1 MKKNDRQ
8 RFLVSSVLLGLS
20 AGLSVLPMPNVA
32 HAQTLNEYK
41 ADLAQRYP
49 AYQAV
54 LAKEAAE
61 SSRAAGEIV
70 EAKSD
75 ELKTIVLDSNSQ
87 YQELR
92 ASGEGTVVL
101 SVKDKSV
108 IQPMTLRPTYGY
120 GETDPIGPHYEGGYI
135 GIAYGNVDYDHPEN
149 IKDNADKSADMTNVQ
164 FKAESGEIVFIN
176 GTTKV
181 KAENLYGGQWYP
193 PYGYPENGKIKIGEA
208 EKQHS
213 TPNDAGF
220 YIPAHAVLKL
230 EGNTKFNTEDWQDS
244 KGQTISG
251 NNYIILTEK
260 GTLEANSAQI
270 FQKGMGLDGV
280 NTDPNGV
287 RQDANDAINFKAG
300 KLLLDDESYNDVYLT
315 AANDLIKKADG
326 GTTEVVVKDTATKAT
341 PLLKLEDVKDDNY
354 AAGVTTDKSDIVLG
368 ATGDS
373 TVNKLN
379 ATSLNM
385 AGATGGSANSV
396 TLKDKRTL
404 YLGSN
409 ANNRELIT
417 VDNEKPAQNVDV
429 QVQGGSKLTLGR
441 FDVQNRLTGDVT
453 LTGANSEISVEAGQL
468 TVGKIDAQTGTKIN
482 VGSGSALTT
491 EGGIKLTGATMQVNG
506 TVHNTDITGDSNSA
520 ILIGN
525 NDSAGKMLISG
536 DNNATLTG
544 TKVFL
549 DPVWKNGA
557 TISDASQFAL
567 ESSNNVDYLLTVGRN
582 SLASLGTADSSK
594 AIAAFGGTGLKW
606 GQNDI
611 SAALYLAKPVTVD
624 ATGGIKVD
632 GTATDIDTNSA
643 VANIAEFADNSLLM
657 VDASTLSGT
666 AALTGAGVGAGAKL
680 KVADSAKL
688 YLDNVS
694 TGGTY
699 TIATKF
705 DTTLANG
712 WYKEDANIITGKL
725 FSATHNTD
733 STITASRKKLQEA
746 LPGAVLP
753 NIVDKMTFS
762 AAEKAKS
769 PASEFIAQATNG
781 LYSDSMSTALINV
794 AAQPAETVGAT
805 AAAVEHSLDFAQ
817 QAQGHLSFFNGAD
830 VKADQAWIK
839 YGHRN
844 GSVDSLDIGGMSTGY
859 DSSFNGVTVGYDL
872 PAVDSFHH
880 GFAFSYGKG
889 SNDGA
894 WENDDFNTKGVSW
907 YGSLN
912 TGNNNMLFDV
922 GYYHTEH
929 DVNGIFHAKP
939 KTDVFTMGITNE
951 FRLPQGNDGNGAI
964 VPHIGLRYSHVG
976 TPRYSGYWKGSEAF
990 RYHPEGK
997 DLFSLPFGVGY
1008 IYESKSLEQTTSFYA
1023 DLAYVPVFGGRSA
1036 DMRVQACGIDAE
1048 DVFAYDASYGSAF
1061 VGSLGVKQES
1071 DSWEWGLSYRYSANS
1086 NQHSNDIMAN
1096 IAFKF

>member
-1 MKKNDRQ
+1 M
-8 RFLVSSVLLGLS
+8 
-20 AGLSVLPMPNVA
+20 PMDNVA
-32 HAQTLNEYK
+32 QAQTLKEYK
-41 ADLAQRYP
+41 MELAQRYP

-54 LAKEAAE
+54 LDREAAE
-61 SSRAAGEIV
+61 SSRATGEIV
-70 EAKSD
+70 QVKTD
-75 ELKTIVLDSNSQ
+75 EKNLLSLDSNSQ
-87 YQELR
+87 YKELR
-92 ASGEGTVVL
+92 AEGQGWL
-101 SVKDKSV
+101 AISAKDKST
-108 IQPMTLRPTYGY
+108 IQPMTIRSVYGPGPN
-120 GETDPIGPHYEGGYI
+120 GEDDAEGGTVN
-135 GIAYGNVDYDHPEN
+135 IAAGYVDWDNPSSF
-149 IKDNADKSADMTNVQ
+149 KDNDGSVTDMTNVQ
-164 FKAESGEIVFIN
+164 FKAEAGDIIFTN
-176 GTTKV
+176 GIALV
-181 KAENLYGGQWYP
+181 KAENLYGGQ
-193 PYGYPENGKIKIGEA
+193 GALSEGNEGNGKIRIGDVEEA
-208 EKQHS
+208 NVN
-213 TPNDAGF
+213 T
-220 YIPAHAVLKL
+220 VLKL
-230 EGNTKFNTEDWQDS
+230 VGDTKFNTGNWIGENG
-244 KGQTISG
+244 KNISG
-251 NNYIILTEK
+251 DNYIILTQK

-270 FQKGMGLDGV
+270 FDRGLGAEGQ
-280 NTDPNGV
+280 TDDPKAV
-287 RQDANDAINFKAG
+287 RQDANAAIKFEAG
-300 KLLLDDESYNDVYLT
+300 KLLLDDDKYNVVYLEK
-315 AANDLIKKADG
+315 ANTLIKAADN
-326 GTTEVVVKDTATKAT
+326 GTTEVVVKDTASKV
-341 PLLKLEDVKDDNY
+341 DVARDITAVPDDSY
-354 AAGVTTDKSDIVLG
+354 AAGVTTTKQNIVIG
-368 ATGDS
+368 NSGDS
-373 TVNKLN
+373 IVNKLN
-379 ATSLNM
+379 ATYLNM
-385 AGATGGSANSV
+385 ASTTDGSANGITV
-396 TLKDKRTL
+396 KDGRNL

-409 ANNRELIT
+409 ANDRELIT
-417 VDNEKPAQNVDV
+417 VDNEKPAKNVDV
-429 QVQGGSKLTLGR
+429 KVQGGSKLTLGR

-453 LTGANSEISVEAGQL
+453 LTDANSEIAVEAGQL

-491 EGGIKLTGATMQVNG
+491 EDGIELTGATMQVNG
-506 TVHNTDITGDSNSA
+506 TVHNTDITGDNGST

-525 NDSAGKMLISG
+525 NASAGKMLISG
-536 DNNATLTG
+536 SNIAALTG
-544 TKVFL
+544 AKVFL
-549 DPVWKNGA
+549 DLVWKDGA

-567 ESSNNVDYLLTVGRN
+567 ESSSNVNYLLTVGRN

-594 AIAAFGGTGLKW
+594 AIAAFGATGLNW
-606 GQNDI
+606 GENDI

-632 GTATDIDTNSA
+632 GTATDITVNSA
-643 VANIAEFADNSLLM
+643 AANIAEFKDNSLLM
-657 VDASTLSGT
+657 VDASTISGT
-666 AALTGAGVGAGAKL
+666 AALTGSTGSTRSTL
-680 KVADSAKL
+680 IVADSAKL

-699 TIATKF
+699 TIATNF
-705 DTTLANG
+705 DTTAANG
-712 WYKEDANIITGKL
+712 WYTNHSNIITGKL
-725 FSATHNTD
+725 FSATLNAG
-733 STITASRKKLQEA
+733 TITASRKKLQEA
-746 LPGAVLP
+746 LPGAVLH
-753 NIVDKMTFS
+753 NIVDKMTFT

-769 PASEFIAQATNG
+769 PASDFIAQATNG

-830 VKADQAWIK
+830 VKSDQAWIK

-872 PAVDSFHH
+872 PSVDSFRH

-894 WENDDFNTKGVSW
+894 WENDDFNTKGLSW

-912 TGNNNMLFDV
+912 VGNNNMLFDV

-951 FRLPQGNDGNGAI
+951 FRLPQGKDGHGAI

-976 TPRYSGYWKGSEAF
+976 TPRYSGYWKGSETF

-997 DLFSLPFGVGY
+997 DIFSLPFGVGY
-1008 IYESKSLEQTTSFYA
+1008 IYESKSPEHTTSFYA

>member
-1 MKKNDRQ
+1 MKNKDRQ

-54 LAKEAAE
+54 LDREAAE
-61 SSRAAGEIV
+61 SSKAAGEIV
-70 EAKSD
+70 EAKSG
-75 ELKTIVLDSNSQ
+75 EFKTIALDSNSQ
-87 YQELR
+87 YQEMR
-92 ASGEGTVVL
+92 ASGEGNIML

-108 IQPMTLRPTYGY
+108 IKPMTLRPTYGY
-120 GETDPIGPHYEGGYI
+120 GESDPIGPHDEGGYI
-135 GIAYGNVDYDHPEN
+135 GIVYGDVDWDHPEN
-149 IKDNADKSADMTNVQ
+149 LKDNADKSADMTNVQ

-176 GTTKV
+176 GITKV
-181 KAENLYGGQWYP
+181 KAENLYGGQGYLTE
-193 PYGYPENGKIKIGEA
+193 GYPENGKIKIGET
-208 EKQHS
+208 EELHS
-213 TPNDAGF
+213 NPNDAGV
-220 YIPAHAVLKL
+220 YTPAHAVLKL

-244 KGQTISG
+244 KGQTVSG
-251 NNYIILTEK
+251 NNYIILTEN

-354 AAGVTTDKSDIVLG
+354 AAGVTTDKSKIVLG

-379 ATSLNM
+379 ATSLNL
-385 AGATGGSANSV
+385 AGTTDGSANSV
-396 TLKDKRTL
+396 TVQDGRNL

-417 VDNEKPAQNVDV
+417 ADNEKPAQNVDV
-429 QVQGGSKLTLGR
+429 KVQGGSKLTLGR
-441 FDVQNRLTGDVT
+441 FDVENRLTGDVT
-453 LTGANSEISVEAGQL
+453 LTDANSEISVEAGQL
-468 TVGKIDAQTGTKIN
+468 TVGKIDAKADTKIN

-525 NDSAGKMLISG
+525 DASAGKMLINGS
-536 DNNATLTG
+536 NTAALTG

-549 DPVWKNGA
+549 DPVWKDGA

-594 AIAAFGGTGLKW
+594 AIAAFGATGLNW
-606 GQNDI
+606 GENDI

-632 GTATDIDTNSA
+632 GTATDIATNSA
-643 VANIAEFADNSLLM
+643 VANTAEFADNSLLM
-657 VDASTLSGT
+657 VDASTISGT
-666 AALTGAGVGAGAKL
+666 AALTGAGSGATL

-699 TIATKF
+699 TIATNF

-712 WYKEDANIITGKL
+712 WYKHDSNIITGKL
-725 FSATHNTD
+725 FSATHNAD

-769 PASEFIAQATNG
+769 PASEFVAQATNG

-830 VKADQAWIK
+830 VKSDQAWIK

-951 FRLPQGNDGNGAI
+951 FRLPQGNDGHGAI

-1008 IYESKSLEQTTSFYA
+1008 IYESNSPEHKTSFYA

-1036 DMRVQACGIDAE
+1036 DMRVQACGIDAD

>member
-1 MKKNDRQ
+1 MKNKDRQ
-8 RFLVSSVLLGLS
+8 KFLVSSVLLGLS

-54 LAKEAAE
+54 LDKEAAIE
-61 SSRAAGEIV
+61 SKAQGETIIASTGDFDENGRNRAKHI
-70 EAKSD
+70 
-75 ELKTIVLDSNSQ
+75 TLDNSTQ
-87 YQELR
+87 YKALR
-92 ASGEGTVVL
+92 AEGDGWMTI
-101 SVKDKSV
+101 SMQNGTTA
-108 IQPMTLRPTYGY
+108 QPMEVSVGNANTIDGD
-120 GETDPIGPHYEGGYI
+120 EEGGQVNI
-135 GIAYGNVDYDHPEN
+135 TVGNVNWNNPDSIKSN
-149 IKDNADKSADMTNVQ
+149 IDQVADMTNVK
-164 FKAESGEIVFIN
+164 FRAESGNIVFTN
-176 GTTKV
+176 GSTKV
-181 KAENLYGGQWYP
+181 KAENICGGNAYFSD
-193 PYGYPENGKIKIGEA
+193 GIVEIGSDEA
-208 EKQHS
+208 
-213 TPNDAGF
+213 NVNAL
-220 YIPAHAVLKL
+220 VKL
-230 EGNTKFNTEDWQDS
+230 EGNTKFNTSNWTNDA
-244 KGQTISG
+244 GQTISG
-251 NNYIILTEK
+251 GNYIVLTQW

-270 FQKGMGLDGV
+270 FQKGMGLDGT
-280 NTDPNGV
+280 NTNPDGV
-287 RQDANDAINFKAG
+287 RQDANYAINFKAG
-300 KLLLDDESYNDVYLT
+300 KLLLDDDSYNDAYLT
-315 AANDLIKKADG
+315 QANKLIKEADN
-326 GTTEVVVKDTATKAT
+326 GTTEVVVKDTATKAA
-341 PLLKLEDVKDDNY
+341 PVIKLDAVQDDNY
-354 AAGVTTDKSDIVLG
+354 AVGVTTDKSKITLG
-368 ATGDS
+368 VGGDS

-379 ATSLNM
+379 ATYLNM
-385 AGATGGSANSV
+385 ASTTDGSANSV
-396 TLKDKRTL
+396 TVQDGRNL

-417 VDNEKPAQNVDV
+417 VDNEKPTKNVDV
-429 QVQGGSKLTLGR
+429 KVQGGSKLTLGR
-441 FDVQNRLTGDVT
+441 FDVENRLTGDVT
-453 LTGANSEISVEAGQL
+453 LTDANSEISVEAGQL
-468 TVGKIDAQTGTKIN
+468 TVGKVDAQADTKIS
-482 VGSGSALTT
+482 VGSGSALST

-506 TVHNTDITGDSNSA
+506 TVHNTDITSDTGST

-525 NDSAGKMLISG
+525 DASAGKMLISG
-536 DNNATLTG
+536 DNNAILTG

-549 DPVWKNGA
+549 DPVWKDGA

-567 ESSNNVDYLLTVGRN
+567 ESSSNVNYLLTVGRN

-594 AIAAFGGTGLKW
+594 AIAAFGATGLKW
-606 GQNDI
+606 GENDI

-632 GTATDIDTNSA
+632 GTATDVTANSA
-643 VANIAEFADNSLLM
+643 VANTAEFADNSLLM
-657 VDASTLSGT
+657 VDASTLAGSP
-666 AALTGAGVGAGAKL
+666 ALKGDIL

-699 TIATKF
+699 KIADFTNVADAK
-705 DTTLANG
+705 G
-712 WYKEDANIITGKL
+712 WYENHSNIITGKL
-725 FSATHNTD
+725 FSATLNTD
-733 STITASRKKLQEA
+733 RTITASRKKLQEA

-830 VKADQAWIK
+830 VKSDQAWIK

-951 FRLPQGNDGNGAI
+951 FRLPQGNDGHGAI

-1008 IYESKSLEQTTSFYA
+1008 IYESKSPEHTTSFYA

>member
-1 MKKNDRQ
+1 M
-8 RFLVSSVLLGLS
+8 LIG
-20 AGLSVLPMPNVA
+20 G
-32 HAQTLNEYK
+32 
-41 ADLAQRYP
+41 
-49 AYQAV
+49 
-54 LAKEAAE
+54 
-61 SSRAAGEIV
+61 
-70 EAKSD
+70 
-75 ELKTIVLDSNSQ
+75 SN
-87 YQELR
+87 
-92 ASGEGTVVL
+92 
-101 SVKDKSV
+101 
-108 IQPMTLRPTYGY
+108 
-120 GETDPIGPHYEGGYI
+120 
-135 GIAYGNVDYDHPEN
+135 
-149 IKDNADKSADMTNVQ
+149 
-164 FKAESGEIVFIN
+164 
-176 GTTKV
+176 
-181 KAENLYGGQWYP
+181 
-193 PYGYPENGKIKIGEA
+193 
-208 EKQHS
+208 
-213 TPNDAGF
+213 
-220 YIPAHAVLKL
+220 
-230 EGNTKFNTEDWQDS
+230 
-244 KGQTISG
+244 
-251 NNYIILTEK
+251 
-260 GTLEANSAQI
+260 
-270 FQKGMGLDGV
+270 
-280 NTDPNGV
+280 
-287 RQDANDAINFKAG
+287 
-300 KLLLDDESYNDVYLT
+300 T
-315 AANDLIKKADG
+315 AA
-326 GTTEVVVKDTATKAT
+326 
-341 PLLKLEDVKDDNY
+341 
-354 AAGVTTDKSDIVLG
+354 
-368 ATGDS
+368 
-373 TVNKLN
+373 
-379 ATSLNM
+379 
-385 AGATGGSANSV
+385 
-396 TLKDKRTL
+396 
-404 YLGSN
+404 
-409 ANNRELIT
+409 
-417 VDNEKPAQNVDV
+417 
-429 QVQGGSKLTLGR
+429 
-441 FDVQNRLTGDVT
+441 
-453 LTGANSEISVEAGQL
+453 
-468 TVGKIDAQTGTKIN
+468 
-482 VGSGSALTT
+482 
-491 EGGIKLTGATMQVNG
+491 
-506 TVHNTDITGDSNSA
+506 
-520 ILIGN
+520 
-525 NDSAGKMLISG
+525 
-536 DNNATLTG
+536 LTG

-549 DPVWKNGA
+549 DPVWKDGA

-567 ESSNNVDYLLTVGRN
+567 ESSSNVNYLLTVGRN

-594 AIAAFGGTGLKW
+594 AISAFGATGLNW
-606 GQNDI
+606 GENDI

-632 GTATDIDTNSA
+632 GTATDVTANSA
-643 VANIAEFADNSLLM
+643 EANKAEFADNSLLM

-666 AALTGAGVGAGAKL
+666 AALTGAGAGSTL
-680 KVADSAKL
+680 TVADSAKL

-699 TIATKF
+699 TIATNF
-705 DTTLANG
+705 DTTAAKG
-712 WYKEDANIITGKL
+712 WYTNHSNIITGKL
-725 FSATHNTD
+725 FSATLHAG

-830 VKADQAWIK
+830 VKSDQAWIK

-951 FRLPQGNDGNGAI
+951 FRLPQGNDGHGAI

-1008 IYESKSLEQTTSFYA
+1008 IYESESPEHTTSFYA

>member
-54 LAKEAAE
+54 LDREAAE

-149 IKDNADKSADMTNVQ
+149 LKDNADKSADMTNVQ

-181 KAENLYGGQWYP
+181 KAENLYGGQWHLP
-193 PYGYPENGKIKIGEA
+193 DGYAEHGTIKIGEA

-213 TPNDAGF
+213 TPNDAGV
-220 YIPAHAVLKL
+220 YVPAHAVLKL

-280 NTDPNGV
+280 NTDPDGV

-300 KLLLDDESYNDVYLT
+300 KLLLDDESYNDAYLT
-315 AANDLIKKADG
+315 QANKLIKEADN
-326 GTTEVVVKDTATKAT
+326 GTTEVVVKDTATKVA
-341 PLLKLEDVKDDNY
+341 PVLKLDAVQDDNY
-354 AAGVTTDKSDIVLG
+354 AVGVTTDKSKITLG
-368 ATGDS
+368 VGGDS

-379 ATSLNM
+379 ATYLNM
-385 AGATGGSANSV
+385 ASTTDGSANSITV
-396 TLKDKRTL
+396 KDGRNL

-417 VDNEKPAQNVDV
+417 ADNEKPAKNVDV
-429 QVQGGSKLTLGR
+429 KVQGGSKLTLGR

-453 LTGANSEISVEAGQL
+453 LTDANSEIAVEAGQL
-468 TVGKIDAQTGTKIN
+468 TVGKIDAQTDTKIN
-482 VGSGSALTT
+482 VGSGSALST

-506 TVHNTDITGDSNSA
+506 TVHNTDITDNGGST
-520 ILIGN
+520 IIIGN
-525 NDSAGKMLISG
+525 DASAGKMLIGGS
-536 DNNATLTG
+536 NTAALTG

-549 DPVWKNGA
+549 DPVWKDGA

-567 ESSNNVDYLLTVGRN
+567 ESSSNVNYLLTVGRN

-594 AIAAFGGTGLKW
+594 AIAAFGATGLKW
-606 GQNDI
+606 GENDI

-632 GTATDIDTNSA
+632 GTATDVTANSA
-643 VANIAEFADNSLLM
+643 VANTAEFADNSLLM
-657 VDASTLSGT
+657 VDASTISGT
-666 AALTGAGVGAGAKL
+666 AALTGAGATL
-680 KVADSAKL
+680 TVADSAKL

-694 TGGTY
+694 TGVTY
-699 TIATKF
+699 TIATNF

-712 WYKEDANIITGKL
+712 WYKNDSNIITGKL
-725 FSATHNTD
+725 FSATHNAD

-830 VKADQAWIK
+830 VKSDQAWIK

-951 FRLPQGNDGNGAI
+951 FRLPQGNDGHGAI

-1008 IYESKSLEQTTSFYA
+1008 IYESKSPEHTTSFYA

>member
-54 LAKEAAE
+54 LDKEAAE

-120 GETDPIGPHYEGGYI
+120 GESDPIGPHYEGGYI

-149 IKDNADKSADMTNVQ
+149 LKDNADKSADMTNVE
-164 FKAESGEIVFIN
+164 FKAESGDIVFIN

-181 KAENLYGGQWYP
+181 KAENLYGGQWYLP
-193 PYGYPENGKIKIGEA
+193 DGYAEDGKIKIGET
-208 EKQHS
+208 EEQHS
-213 TPNDAGF
+213 TPNDAGV

-244 KGQTISG
+244 KGQTVSG

-287 RQDANDAINFKAG
+287 RQDANYAINFKAG

-326 GTTEVVVKDTATKAT
+326 GTTEVVVKDTATKAA
-341 PLLKLEDVKDDNY
+341 PVLKLDAVQDDNY
-354 AAGVTTDKSDIVLG
+354 AVGVTTDKSKITLG
-368 ATGDS
+368 AGGDS
-373 TVNKLN
+373 AVNKLN
-379 ATSLNM
+379 ATYLNM
-385 AGATGGSANSV
+385 ASTTDGSANSITV
-396 TLKDKRTL
+396 KDGRNL

-409 ANNRELIT
+409 ANDRELIT
-417 VDNEKPAQNVDV
+417 VDSEKPAQNVDV
-429 QVQGGSKLTLGR
+429 KVQGGSKLTLGR

-453 LTGANSEISVEAGQL
+453 LADADSEIAVEAGQL

-491 EGGIKLTGATMQVNG
+491 EGGIELTGATMQVNG
-506 TVHNTDITGDSNSA
+506 TVHNTDITGDNGST

-525 NDSAGKMLISG
+525 NASAGKMLIGSN
-536 DNNATLTG
+536 NNATLTG

-549 DPVWKNGA
+549 DPVWKDGA

-567 ESSNNVDYLLTVGRN
+567 EYSRNVNYLLTVGRN
-582 SLASLGTADSSK
+582 SLASLGTADSTQ

-606 GQNDI
+606 GENDI

-632 GTATDIDTNSA
+632 GRATDVTANSA
-643 VANIAEFADNSLLM
+643 EANKAEFADNSLLM

-666 AALTGAGVGAGAKL
+666 AALTGAPGATL
-680 KVADSAKL
+680 TVADSAKL

-699 TIATKF
+699 TIATNF
-705 DTTLANG
+705 EHTTAANG
-712 WYKEDANIITGKL
+712 WYKNDSNIITGKL
-725 FSATHNTD
+725 FSATLNTD
-733 STITASRKKLQEA
+733 RTITASRKKLQEA

-753 NIVDKMTFS
+753 NIVDKMTFT

-830 VKADQAWIK
+830 VKSDQAWIK

-912 TGNNNMLFDV
+912 TGDNNMLFDV

-951 FRLPQGNDGNGAI
+951 FRLPQGNDGHGAI

-1008 IYESKSLEQTTSFYA
+1008 IYESKSPEQTTSFYA

>member
-1 MKKNDRQ
+1 M
-8 RFLVSSVLLGLS
+8 
-20 AGLSVLPMPNVA
+20 PMDNVA
-32 HAQTLNEYK
+32 QAQTLKEYK
-41 ADLAQRYP
+41 MELAQRYP

-54 LAKEAAE
+54 LDREAAE
-61 SSRAAGEIV
+61 SSKDAGEIV
-70 EAKSD
+70 QVKTD
-75 ELKTIVLDSNSQ
+75 EKNLLSLDSNSK
-87 YQELR
+87 YKELR
-92 ASGEGTVVL
+92 AEGQGWL
-101 SVKDKSV
+101 AISARDKST
-108 IQPMTLRPTYGY
+108 IQPMTIRSVYGPGPN
-120 GETDPIGPHYEGGYI
+120 GEDDAEGGTVN
-135 GIAYGNVDYDHPEN
+135 IAAGYVDWDNPSSF
-149 IKDNADKSADMTNVQ
+149 KDNDGSVTDMTNVQ
-164 FKAESGEIVFIN
+164 FKAEAGDIIFTN
-176 GTTKV
+176 GVVLV
-181 KAENLYGGQWYP
+181 KAENLYGGQGALPEGNEGNGKIRIGDVKDANVNTILKLIGNTEFNTGNWI
-193 PYGYPENGKIKIGEA
+193 GENGK
-208 EKQHS
+208 
-213 TPNDAGF
+213 N
-220 YIPAHAVLKL
+220 
-230 EGNTKFNTEDWQDS
+230 
-244 KGQTISG
+244 ISG
-251 NNYIILTEK
+251 DNYIILTQK

-270 FQKGMGLDGV
+270 FDRGLGAEGQ
-280 NTDPNGV
+280 TDDPKAV
-287 RQDANDAINFKAG
+287 RHDANVAIKFEAG
-300 KLLLDDESYNDVYLT
+300 KLLLDDDKYNVVYLEK
-315 AANDLIKKADG
+315 ANTLIKAADN
-326 GTTEVVVKDTATKAT
+326 GTTEVVVKDTASKV
-341 PLLKLEDVKDDNY
+341 DVARDITAVPDDSY
-354 AAGVTTDKSDIVLG
+354 AAGVTTTKQNIVIG
-368 ATGDS
+368 NSGDS

-379 ATSLNM
+379 ATYLNM
-385 AGATGGSANSV
+385 ASTTDGSANSITV
-396 TLKDKRTL
+396 KDGRNL

-417 VDNEKPAQNVDV
+417 VDNEKPAKNVDV
-429 QVQGGSKLTLGR
+429 KVQGGSKLTLGR

-453 LTGANSEISVEAGQL
+453 LTDANSEMAVEAGQ
-468 TVGKIDAQTGTKIN
+468 
-482 VGSGSALTT
+482 
-491 EGGIKLTGATMQVNG
+491 
-506 TVHNTDITGDSNSA
+506 
-520 ILIGN
+520 
-525 NDSAGKMLISG
+525 
-536 DNNATLTG
+536 
-544 TKVFL
+544 
-549 DPVWKNGA
+549 
-557 TISDASQFAL
+557 
-567 ESSNNVDYLLTVGRN
+567 
-582 SLASLGTADSSK
+582 
-594 AIAAFGGTGLKW
+594 
-606 GQNDI
+606 
-611 SAALYLAKPVTVD
+611 
-624 ATGGIKVD
+624 
-632 GTATDIDTNSA
+632 
-643 VANIAEFADNSLLM
+643 
-657 VDASTLSGT
+657 
-666 AALTGAGVGAGAKL
+666 
-680 KVADSAKL
+680 
-688 YLDNVS
+688 
-694 TGGTY
+694 
-699 TIATKF
+699 
-705 DTTLANG
+705 
-712 WYKEDANIITGKL
+712 
-725 FSATHNTD
+725 
-733 STITASRKKLQEA
+733 RKKLQEA

-830 VKADQAWIK
+830 VKSDQAWIK

-951 FRLPQGNDGNGAI
+951 FRLPQGNDGHGAI

-1008 IYESKSLEQTTSFYA
+1008 IYESKSPEHTTSFYA

>member
-1 MKKNDRQ
+1 MKNEDRQ

-20 AGLSVLPMPNVA
+20 AGLWVMPMDNVA
-32 HAQTLNEYK
+32 QAQTLKEYK
-41 ADLAQRYP
+41 MELAQRYP

-54 LAKEAAE
+54 LDREAAE
-61 SSRAAGEIV
+61 SSRATGEIV
-70 EAKSD
+70 QVKTD
-75 ELKTIVLDSNSQ
+75 EKNLLSLDSNSQ
-87 YQELR
+87 YKELR
-92 ASGEGTVVL
+92 AEGQGWL
-101 SVKDKSV
+101 AISAKDKST
-108 IQPMTLRPTYGY
+108 IQSMTIRSVYGPGPN
-120 GETDPIGPHYEGGYI
+120 GEDDAEGGTVN
-135 GIAYGNVDYDHPEN
+135 IAAGYVDWDNPSSF
-149 IKDNADKSADMTNVQ
+149 KDNDGSVTDMTNVQ
-164 FKAESGEIVFIN
+164 FKAEAGDIIFTN
-176 GTTKV
+176 GIALV
-181 KAENLYGGQWYP
+181 KAENLYGGQ
-193 PYGYPENGKIKIGEA
+193 GALSEGNEGNGKIRIGDVEEA
-208 EKQHS
+208 NVN
-213 TPNDAGF
+213 T
-220 YIPAHAVLKL
+220 VLKL
-230 EGNTKFNTEDWQDS
+230 VGDTKFNTGNWIGENG
-244 KGQTISG
+244 KNISG
-251 NNYIILTEK
+251 DNYIILTQK

-270 FQKGMGLDGV
+270 FDRGLGAEGQ
-280 NTDPNGV
+280 TDDPKAV
-287 RQDANDAINFKAG
+287 RQDANAAIKFEAG
-300 KLLLDDESYNDVYLT
+300 KLLLDDDKYNVVYLEK
-315 AANDLIKKADG
+315 ANTLIKAADN
-326 GTTEVVVKDTATKAT
+326 GTTEVVVKDTASKV
-341 PLLKLEDVKDDNY
+341 DVARDITAVPDDSY
-354 AAGVTTDKSDIVLG
+354 AAGVTTTKQNIVIG
-368 ATGDS
+368 NSGDS

-379 ATSLNM
+379 ATYLNM
-385 AGATGGSANSV
+385 ASTTDGSANSITV
-396 TLKDKRTL
+396 KDGRNL

-417 VDNEKPAQNVDV
+417 VDSEKPAQNVDV
-429 QVQGGSKLTLGR
+429 KVQGGSKLTLGR

-453 LTGANSEISVEAGQL
+453 LADADSEIAVEAGQL
-468 TVGKIDAQTGTKIN
+468 TVGKIDAQTDTKIN
-482 VGSGSALTT
+482 VGSGSALST
-491 EGGIKLTGATMQVNG
+491 EDGIKLAGATMQVNG
-506 TVHNTDITGDSNSA
+506 TVHNTDITGDNGST

-525 NDSAGKMLISG
+525 NASAGKMLISG
-536 DNNATLTG
+536 FNTAILTG

-549 DPVWKNGA
+549 DPVWKDGA

-567 ESSNNVDYLLTVGRN
+567 ESSDNVNYLLTVGRN
-582 SLASLGTADSSK
+582 SLASLATADSSK
-594 AIAAFGGTGLKW
+594 AIAAFGATGLNW
-606 GQNDI
+606 GENDI

-624 ATGGIKVD
+624 AAGGIKVD
-632 GTATDIDTNSA
+632 GTATDVTADSA
-643 VANIAEFADNSLLM
+643 VANTAEFADNSLLM

-666 AALTGAGVGAGAKL
+666 AALTGAGAGATL
-680 KVADSAKL
+680 NVADSAKL

-699 TIATKF
+699 TIATNF
-705 DTTLANG
+705 DTTAAKG
-712 WYKEDANIITGKL
+712 WYENHSNIITGKL
-725 FSATHNTD
+725 FSATLND
-733 STITASRKKLQEA
+733 DRTITASRKKLQEA

-753 NIVDKMTFS
+753 NIVDKMTFT

-769 PASEFIAQATNG
+769 PASDFIAQATNG

-830 VKADQAWIK
+830 IKSDQAWIK

-912 TGNNNMLFDV
+912 TGDNNMLFDV

-951 FRLPQGNDGNGAI
+951 FRLPQGNDGHGAI

-1008 IYESKSLEQTTSFYA
+1008 IYESKSPEHTTSFYA

-1071 DSWEWGLSYRYSANS
+1071 DSWELGLSYRYSANS

>member
-54 LAKEAAE
+54 LDKEAAE

-149 IKDNADKSADMTNVQ
+149 LKDNADKSADMTNVQ
-164 FKAESGEIVFIN
+164 FKAESGDIVFIN

-181 KAENLYGGQWYP
+181 KAENLYGGQWYLP
-193 PYGYPENGKIKIGEA
+193 DGYAEDGKIKIGEA

-213 TPNDAGF
+213 TPNDAGV
-220 YIPAHAVLKL
+220 YVPAHAVLKL

-280 NTDPNGV
+280 NTDPDGV
-287 RQDANDAINFKAG
+287 RQDANYAINFKAG

-341 PLLKLEDVKDDNY
+341 PLIKLEDVKDDNY
-354 AAGVTTDKSDIVLG
+354 AAGVTTDKSNIVLG

-373 TVNKLN
+373 KVNKLN
-379 ATSLNM
+379 ATSLNL
-385 AGATGGSANSV
+385 AATSDGSANSV
-396 TLKDKRTL
+396 IVQDGRNL

-417 VDNEKPAQNVDV
+417 VDNEKPANSVDV
-429 QVQGGSKLTLGR
+429 KVQGGSKLTLGR
-441 FDVQNRLTGDVT
+441 FGVQNRLTGDVT
-453 LTGANSEISVEAGQL
+453 LTDANSEMAVEAGQL
-468 TVGKIDAQTGTKIN
+468 TVGKIDAQTDTKIN
-482 VGSGSALTT
+482 VGSGSALST

-506 TVHNTDITGDSNSA
+506 TVHNTDITGDNGST

-525 NDSAGKMLISG
+525 DASAGKMLIGGS
-536 DNNATLTG
+536 NTAALTG

-549 DPVWKNGA
+549 DPVWKDGA

-567 ESSNNVDYLLTVGRN
+567 ESSRNVNYLLTVGRN

-594 AIAAFGGTGLKW
+594 AISAFGAAGLKW
-606 GQNDI
+606 GENDI

-632 GTATDIDTNSA
+632 GTATDIATNSA
-643 VANIAEFADNSLLM
+643 VANKAEFADNSLLM

-666 AALTGAGVGAGAKL
+666 AALTGAGAPATL

-694 TGGTY
+694 TGGIY
-699 TIATKF
+699 TIATNF

-712 WYKEDANIITGKL
+712 WYKNDSNIITGKL
-725 FSATHNTD
+725 FSATHNAD

-830 VKADQAWIK
+830 VKPDQAWIK

-951 FRLPQGNDGNGAI
+951 FRLPQGNDGHGAI

-1008 IYESKSLEQTTSFYA
+1008 IYESKSPEHTTSFYA

>member
-1 MKKNDRQ
+1 MKNKDRQ
-8 RFLVSSVLLGLS
+8 KFLVSSVLLGLS

-54 LAKEAAE
+54 LDREATIESKAQGETIIASTGDFDENGRNRAKH
-61 SSRAAGEIV
+61 I
-70 EAKSD
+70 
-75 ELKTIVLDSNSQ
+75 TLDNSTQ
-87 YQELR
+87 YKALR
-92 ASGEGTVVL
+92 AEGDGWMTI
-101 SVKDKSV
+101 SMQNGTTA
-108 IQPMTLRPTYGY
+108 QPMEVSVGNANTIDGD
-120 GETDPIGPHYEGGYI
+120 EEGGQVNI
-135 GIAYGNVDYDHPEN
+135 TVGNVNWSNPDSIKSN
-149 IKDNADKSADMTNVQ
+149 IDQVADMTNVK
-164 FKAESGEIVFIN
+164 FRAESGNIVFTN
-176 GTTKV
+176 GSTKV
-181 KAENLYGGQWYP
+181 KAENIWGGNAYFSD
-193 PYGYPENGKIKIGEA
+193 GIVEIGSDEA
-208 EKQHS
+208 
-213 TPNDAGF
+213 NVNAL
-220 YIPAHAVLKL
+220 VKL
-230 EGNTKFNTEDWQDS
+230 EGNTKFNTGNWKNDA
-244 KGQTISG
+244 GQTISG
-251 NNYIILTEK
+251 GNYIVLTQW

-270 FQKGMGLDGV
+270 FQKGMGLDGT
-280 NTDPNGV
+280 NTNPDGV
-287 RQDANDAINFKAG
+287 RQDVNDAIKFEAG
-300 KLLLDDESYNDVYLT
+300 KLLLDDDSYNDAYLT
-315 AANDLIKKADG
+315 QANKLIKEADG
-326 GTTEVVVKDTATKAT
+326 GTTEVVVKDTATKAA
-341 PLLKLEDVKDDNY
+341 PVLKLDAVQDDNY
-354 AAGVTTDKSDIVLG
+354 AVGVTTDKSKITLG
-368 ATGDS
+368 VGGDS

-379 ATSLNM
+379 ATYLNM
-385 AGATGGSANSV
+385 ASTTDGSANSITV
-396 TLKDKRTL
+396 KDGRNL

-429 QVQGGSKLTLGR
+429 KVQGSSKLTLGR

-453 LTGANSEISVEAGQL
+453 LTDANSEMAVDAGQL
-468 TVGKIDAQTGTKIN
+468 TVGKVDAQADTKIS
-482 VGSGSALTT
+482 VGRGSALST

-506 TVHNTDITGDSNSA
+506 TVHNTDITSDTGST

-525 NDSAGKMLISG
+525 DASAGKMLISG
-536 DNNATLTG
+536 DNNAILTG

-549 DPVWKNGA
+549 DPVWKDGA

-594 AIAAFGGTGLKW
+594 AIAAFGATGLNW
-606 GQNDI
+606 CENDI

-632 GTATDIDTNSA
+632 GTATDVTANSA
-643 VANIAEFADNSLLM
+643 AANTAEFADNSLLM
-657 VDASTLSGT
+657 VDASTLAGSP
-666 AALTGAGVGAGAKL
+666 ALKGDTL

-699 TIATKF
+699 KIADFTNTADAK
-705 DTTLANG
+705 G
-712 WYKEDANIITGKL
+712 WYKNHSNIITGKL
-725 FSATHNTD
+725 FSATIHAG
-733 STITASRKKLQEA
+733 TITASRKKLQEA

-781 LYSDSMSTALINV
+781 LYSDSMSTELINV

-805 AAAVEHSLDFAQ
+805 AAAVEHSSDFAQ

-830 VKADQAWIK
+830 VKSDQAWIK

-951 FRLPQGNDGNGAI
+951 FRLPQGNDGHGAI

-1008 IYESKSLEQTTSFYA
+1008 IYESKSPEHTTSFYA

>member
-54 LAKEAAE
+54 LDREAAE
-61 SSRAAGEIV
+61 SSKAAGEIV
-70 EAKSD
+70 EAKSG
-75 ELKTIVLDSNSQ
+75 EFKTIVLDSNSQ
-87 YQELR
+87 YQEMR
-92 ASGEGTVVL
+92 ASGEGNIML

-108 IQPMTLRPTYGY
+108 IKPMTLRPTYGY
-120 GETDPIGPHYEGGYI
+120 GESDPIGPHDEGGYI

-181 KAENLYGGQWYP
+181 KAENLYGGQGHLTE
-193 PYGYPENGKIKIGEA
+193 GYPENGKIKIGDPGEVGV
-208 EKQHS
+208 S
-213 TPNDAGF
+213 
-220 YIPAHAVLKL
+220 AHAILKL
-230 EGNTKFNTEDWQDS
+230 EGNTKFNTQNWIGS
-244 KGQTISG
+244 NGQTVSG

-270 FQKGMGLDGV
+270 FQKGMGLNGT
-280 NTDPNGV
+280 NTNPDGV

-300 KLLLDDESYNDVYLT
+300 KLLLDDDSYNDAYLT
-315 AANDLIKKADG
+315 QANKLIKEADG
-326 GTTEVVVKDTATKAT
+326 GTTEVVVKDTATKAA
-341 PLLKLEDVKDDNY
+341 PVIKLGDVQDDNY
-354 AAGVTTDKSDIVLG
+354 AVGVTTDKSEITLG
-368 ATGDS
+368 VGGDS
-373 TVNKLN
+373 TVNKFN
-379 ATSLNM
+379 ATYLNM
-385 AGATGGSANSV
+385 ASTTDGSSNSITV
-396 TLKDKRTL
+396 QDGRNL

-417 VDNEKPAQNVDV
+417 VDNEKPTKNVDV
-429 QVQGGSKLTLGR
+429 KVQGGSKLTLGR

-453 LTGANSEISVEAGQL
+453 LTDANSEISVEAGQL
-468 TVGKIDAQTGTKIN
+468 TVGKVDAQADTKIS
-482 VGSGSALTT
+482 VGSGSALST

-506 TVHNTDITGDSNSA
+506 TVHNTNITGDNGST

-525 NDSAGKMLISG
+525 DASAGKMLIGGS
-536 DNNATLTG
+536 NTAALTG

-549 DPVWKNGA
+549 DPVWKDGA

-594 AIAAFGGTGLKW
+594 AIAAFGAAGLKW
-606 GQNDI
+606 GENDI

-632 GTATDIDTNSA
+632 GTATDVTANSA
-643 VANIAEFADNSLLM
+643 EANKAEFADNSLLM
-657 VDASTLSGT
+657 VDASTISGT
-666 AALTGAGVGAGAKL
+666 AALTGASGATL

-699 TIATKF
+699 TIATNF
-705 DTTLANG
+705 DTTAANG
-712 WYKEDANIITGKL
+712 WYKKDSNIITGKL
-725 FSATHNTD
+725 FSATIHAG
-733 STITASRKKLQEA
+733 TITASRKKLQEA

-830 VKADQAWIK
+830 VKSDQAWIK

-912 TGNNNMLFDV
+912 TGDNNMLFDV

-951 FRLPQGNDGNGAI
+951 FRLPQGNDGHGAI

-1008 IYESKSLEQTTSFYA
+1008 IYESKSPEQTTSFYA

-1086 NQHSNDIMAN
+1086 NQHNNDIMAN

>member
-1 MKKNDRQ
+1 MKNKDRQ
-8 RFLVSSVLLGLS
+8 KFLVSSVLLGLS
-20 AGLSVLPMPNVA
+20 AGLWVLPMPNVA

-54 LAKEAAE
+54 LDREAAIE
-61 SSRAAGEIV
+61 SKVQGETIIASTGDFDENGRNRAKHI
-70 EAKSD
+70 
-75 ELKTIVLDSNSQ
+75 TLDNSTQ
-87 YQELR
+87 YKALR
-92 ASGEGTVVL
+92 AEGDGWMTI
-101 SVKDKSV
+101 SMQNGT
-108 IQPMTLRPTYGY
+108 IAQPMEVSVGNANTIDGD
-120 GETDPIGPHYEGGYI
+120 EEGGQVNI
-135 GIAYGNVDYDHPEN
+135 TVGNVNWSNPDSIKSN
-149 IKDNADKSADMTNVQ
+149 IDQVADMTNVK
-164 FKAESGEIVFIN
+164 FRAESGNIVFTN
-176 GTTKV
+176 GSTKV
-181 KAENLYGGQWYP
+181 KAENIWGGNAYFSD
-193 PYGYPENGKIKIGEA
+193 GIVEIGSDEA
-208 EKQHS
+208 
-213 TPNDAGF
+213 NVNAL
-220 YIPAHAVLKL
+220 VKL
-230 EGNTKFNTEDWQDS
+230 EGNTKFNTSNWINDA
-244 KGQTISG
+244 GQTISG
-251 NNYIILTEK
+251 GNYIVLTQW

-270 FQKGMGLDGV
+270 FQKGMGLDGT
-280 NTDPNGV
+280 NTNPDGV
-287 RQDANDAINFKAG
+287 RQDANYAIKFEAG
-300 KLLLDDESYNDVYLT
+300 KLLLDDDSYNDAYLT
-315 AANDLIKKADG
+315 QANKLIKEADG
-326 GTTEVVVKDTATKAT
+326 GTTEVVVKDTATKAA
-341 PLLKLEDVKDDNY
+341 PVLKLDAVQDDNY
-354 AAGVTTDKSDIVLG
+354 AVGVTTDKSKITLG
-368 ATGDS
+368 ASGDS

-379 ATSLNM
+379 ATYLDM
-385 AGATGGSANSV
+385 ASTADGSANSI

-429 QVQGGSKLTLGR
+429 KVQGGSKLTLGR

-453 LTGANSEISVEAGQL
+453 LIGANSEISVEAGQL
-468 TVGKIDAQTGTKIN
+468 TVGKIDAKADTKIS
-482 VGSGSALTT
+482 VGRGSALST

-506 TVHNTDITGDSNSA
+506 TVHNTDITSDTGST

-525 NDSAGKMLISG
+525 DASAGKMLIGGS
-536 DNNATLTG
+536 NTAALTG

-549 DPVWKNGA
+549 DPVWKDGA

-594 AIAAFGGTGLKW
+594 AIAAFGATGLNW
-606 GQNDI
+606 GENDI
-611 SAALYLAKPVTVD
+611 SAALYLAKPVTVGT
-624 ATGGIKVD
+624 TGGIKVD
-632 GTATDIDTNSA
+632 GTATNIATNSA
-643 VANIAEFADNSLLM
+643 VANTAEFADNSLLM
-657 VDASTLSGT
+657 VDASTLAGSP
-666 AALTGAGVGAGAKL
+666 ALKGDTL
-680 KVADSAKL
+680 TVADSAKL

-699 TIATKF
+699 KIADFTNVADAK
-705 DTTLANG
+705 G
-712 WYKEDANIITGKL
+712 WYENHSNIITGKL
-725 FSATHNTD
+725 FSATLNTD
-733 STITASRKKLQEA
+733 RTITASRKKLQEA

-830 VKADQAWIK
+830 VKSDQAWIK

-951 FRLPQGNDGNGAI
+951 FILPQGNDGHGAI

-1008 IYESKSLEQTTSFYA
+1008 IYESKSPEHTTSFYA

-1071 DSWEWGLSYRYSANS
+1071 DSWEWGLSYRYSTNS

>member
-1 MKKNDRQ
+1 M
-8 RFLVSSVLLGLS
+8 
-20 AGLSVLPMPNVA
+20 
-32 HAQTLNEYK
+32 
-41 ADLAQRYP
+41 
-49 AYQAV
+49 
-54 LAKEAAE
+54 
-61 SSRAAGEIV
+61 
-70 EAKSD
+70 
-75 ELKTIVLDSNSQ
+75 
-87 YQELR
+87 
-92 ASGEGTVVL
+92 
-101 SVKDKSV
+101 
-108 IQPMTLRPTYGY
+108 
-120 GETDPIGPHYEGGYI
+120 
-135 GIAYGNVDYDHPEN
+135 
-149 IKDNADKSADMTNVQ
+149 
-164 FKAESGEIVFIN
+164 
-176 GTTKV
+176 
-181 KAENLYGGQWYP
+181 
-193 PYGYPENGKIKIGEA
+193 
-208 EKQHS
+208 
-213 TPNDAGF
+213 
-220 YIPAHAVLKL
+220 
-230 EGNTKFNTEDWQDS
+230 
-244 KGQTISG
+244 
-251 NNYIILTEK
+251 
-260 GTLEANSAQI
+260 
-270 FQKGMGLDGV
+270 
-280 NTDPNGV
+280 
-287 RQDANDAINFKAG
+287 
-300 KLLLDDESYNDVYLT
+300 
-315 AANDLIKKADG
+315 
-326 GTTEVVVKDTATKAT
+326 
-341 PLLKLEDVKDDNY
+341 
-354 AAGVTTDKSDIVLG
+354 
-368 ATGDS
+368 
-373 TVNKLN
+373 
-379 ATSLNM
+379 
-385 AGATGGSANSV
+385 
-396 TLKDKRTL
+396 
-404 YLGSN
+404 
-409 ANNRELIT
+409 
-417 VDNEKPAQNVDV
+417 
-429 QVQGGSKLTLGR
+429 GR

-506 TVHNTDITGDSNSA
+506 TVHNTDITGDGSSS
-520 ILIGN
+520 ILIGH
-525 NDSAGKMLISG
+525 DASAGKMLISG

-611 SAALYLAKPVTVD
+611 SAALYLAKPVTVGT
-624 ATGGIKVD
+624 TGGIKVD
-632 GTATDIDTNSA
+632 GTATDVTANSA
-643 VANIAEFADNSLLM
+643 EANKAEFADNSLLM

-666 AALTGAGVGAGAKL
+666 AALTGAGAGSGSAL

-699 TIATKF
+699 IIATDF
-705 DTTLANG
+705 EDTGAAHG
-712 WYKEDANIITGKL
+712 WYEEDANIITGKL
-725 FSATHNTD
+725 FSATHNSD
-733 STITASRKKLQEA
+733 RTITASRKKLQEA

-830 VKADQAWIK
+830 IKSDQAWIK